1 MICCNLVLLKTQAM
15 RLFLFGVSVFYLLG
29 LKLTSHV
36 EIKSSLNTQPAID
49 KTKVFP
55 EQKENAQPLEV
66 KPELIKKDTAISV
79 ETKNIRPISP
89 SAKTQKNHTFPRS

>member
-36 EIKSSLNTQPAID
+36 EFKSSLSAQPAIN

-55 EQKENAQPLEV
+55 ERKENAQPLDA
-66 KPELIKKDTAISV
+66 KPELQKKDTAISV
-79 ETKNIRPISP
+79 ETKNIRPILP
-89 SAKTQKNHTFPRS
+89 SAKTQKNLTTPRS

>member
-1 MICCNLVLLKTQAM
+1 M

-29 LKLTSHV
+29 LKLTSQV
-36 EIKSSLNTQPAID
+36 EIKSLLSAQPAID

-55 EQKENAQPLEV
+55 EPKGNAQPLEV

-89 SAKTQKNHTFPRS
+89 SAKTQKNLTTPRS

>member
-36 EIKSSLNTQPAID
+36 EVKASLSAPTPID

-55 EQKENAQPLEV
+55 ERKGNAQPLEV
-66 KPELIKKDTAISV
+66 KPELQKKDTAISV

-89 SAKTQKNHTFPRS
+89 SAKTQKNLTTPRS

>member
-1 MICCNLVLLKTQAM
+1 M

-29 LKLTSHV
+29 LKLTSRV
-36 EIKSSLNTQPAID
+36 EIKSSLSVQPAID

-89 SAKTQKNHTFPRS
+89 SAKTQKNLTFPRS

>member
-1 MICCNLVLLKTQAM
+1 M

-36 EIKSSLNTQPAID
+36 QIKSPVNTQPAINE
-49 KTKVFP
+49 TTVFP
-55 EQKENAQPLEV
+55 ETKQNIQPLEL
-66 KPELIKKDTAISV
+66 KPESQKKDTAISV